1 MAKTPAIAT
10 IVKVAAVTA
19 AVTATT
25 VSVTGDRSSNSAKR
39 YSDCNK
45 QTTISATAQLA
56 VLSFTTS
63 NLSHH
68 SLQTPRHLS
77 GLHPC

>member
-39 YSDCNK
+39 GSDCNK

-56 VLSFTTS
+56 V
-63 NLSHH
+63 
-68 SLQTPRHLS
+68 
-77 GLHPC
+77 